1 MTRMKRLRKSLTQFP
16 DIEPPSPWLLAM
28 ESRAVWEFWAG
39 VASFKALQFMVPR
52 GDGHPVLVI
61 PGLGAGDYST
71 ALLRKFLD
79 EIGYVS
85 YPWDLGRNKG
95 WREENSDVMRERLRS
110 VFDAYGQ
117 KISLIGQSLGGVY
130 ARELA
135 RMEPRLVRQVIM
147 LGSPFTG
154 HPLASTGTHLYEWLS
169 GDRLEDID
177 FSQHLEMRVKPP
189 VPVTSV
195 YSKFDG
201 VVAWPC
207 SVEEPQAEGESI
219 NLRGHSHI
227 GMASAPAALY
237 IIAKR
242 LAQTDASW
250 QPYRPHGL
258 ARLFFDV
265 TPPEPPA
272 STAHAKPAR
281 ARSRRSPHQPK
292 AA

>member
-1 MTRMKRLRKSLTQFP
+1 MSRMKRLRKSLTQFP

-39 VASFKALQFMVPR
+39 VASFKALQYLVPR

-71 ALLRKFLD
+71 ALLRNFLD
-79 EIGYVS
+79 EIGYTS

-95 WREENSDVMRERLRS
+95 WRDENREAMIERLRS
-110 VFDAYGQ
+110 VYDAYGKQ
-117 KISLIGQSLGGVY
+117 KISIIGQSLGGVY

-135 RMEPRLVRQVIM
+135 RMEPKLVRQVIM

-169 GDRLEDID
+169 GDRLEDQD
-177 FSQHLEMRVKPP
+177 FSQHLEMRIKPP
-189 VPVTSV
+189 VPTTSV

-207 SVEEPQAEGESI
+207 SIEESQPEGENI

-237 IIAKR
+237 LIAKR

-258 ARLFFDV
+258 ARIFFDV
-265 TPPEPPA
+265 ADPA
-272 STAHAKPAR
+272 PSAATKPAGQP
-281 ARSRRSPHQPK
+281 SRKRRVAAGK

>member
-1 MTRMKRLRKSLTQFP
+1 
-16 DIEPPSPWLLAM
+16 
-28 ESRAVWEFWAG
+28 
-39 VASFKALQFMVPR
+39 
-52 GDGHPVLVI
+52 
-61 PGLGAGDYST
+61 
-71 ALLRKFLD
+71 
-79 EIGYVS
+79 
-85 YPWDLGRNKG
+85 
-95 WREENSDVMRERLRS
+95 
-110 VFDAYGQ
+110 
-117 KISLIGQSLGGVY
+117 
-130 ARELA
+130 
-135 RMEPRLVRQVIM
+135 
-147 LGSPFTG
+147 
-154 HPLASTGTHLYEWLS
+154 
-169 GDRLEDID
+169 
-177 FSQHLEMRVKPP
+177 MRVKPP